1 MRGSYKSDLLNEL
14 ELFPLL
20 LKAAKARLATVVLLT
35 EFDLEVAD
43 DRESLGWEE

>member
-20 LKAAKARLATVVLLT
+20 LKAKARLATVVLLT
-35 EFDLEVAD
+35 EFDLVGAD
-43 DRESLGWEE
+43 DRDSLGWEE